1 MRERPGTETPFVIDA
16 SVAVQWFVSEPG
28 SADAARLFHTEAR
41 FLAPDFHAGRSG
53 QCVVDKWRRGEMS
66 AAQVDRALARLLA
79 LGVEL
84 VPSAMLLTRAT
95 RLALDL
101 DHAVYDC
108 VYLALAAQSGARLAT
123 ADGRL
128 RRAANRLRVQVWQ
141 P

>member
-1 MRERPGTETPFVIDA
+1 
-16 SVAVQWFVSEPG
+16 
-28 SADAARLFHTEAR
+28 
-41 FLAPDFHAGRSG
+41 
-53 QCVVDKWRRGEMS
+53 MS